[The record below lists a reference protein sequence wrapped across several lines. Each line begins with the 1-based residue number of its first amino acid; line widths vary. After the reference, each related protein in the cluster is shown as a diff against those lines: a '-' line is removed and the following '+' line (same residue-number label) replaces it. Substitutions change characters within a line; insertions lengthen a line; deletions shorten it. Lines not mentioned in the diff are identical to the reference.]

1 MERWW
6 NGNLPARDRWSAWSS
21 RHTQVRLSAAT
32 NGHEGDSTFTNSC
45 SWSVAPSCSS
55 NVAADTGHPQ
65 KGKRRDAFTA
75 KHSALG
81 QQAGSLT
88 RAWQAI
94 PLTRNT
100 PSPPHTSTVAAPLRV
115 FGPFRLEADYIVL
128 PGMTTGTYGFPSN
141 IADDPVLDLAMPAP
155 ESFAHAEERRLF
167 YVALTRARRGATL
180 ITSPQRMSPFVVEL
194 LDDPHVTVTGDSDA
208 PVEVCSLCG
217 QGTMVERKGRFG
229 PFLASNHSRLT
240 ANASRKGTSWATKS
254 VPPSGTEGGEARPT
268 PCGRSPAGV
277 ASKPRPVA
285 VELRLAARKPRNPTA
300 SHVGCRKASM
310 PDV

>member
-65 KGKRRDAFTA
+65 KGKRRDAFSA

-100 PSPPHTSTVAAPLRV
+100 PSLPHTSTVAAPLRV
-115 FGPFRLEADYIVL
+115 FGPF
-128 PGMTTGTYGFPSN
+128 
-141 IADDPVLDLAMPAP
+141 
-155 ESFAHAEERRLF
+155 
-167 YVALTRARRGATL
+167 
-180 ITSPQRMSPFVVEL
+180 
-194 LDDPHVTVTGDSDA
+194 TVDGGCDS
-208 PVEVCSLCG
+208 
-217 QGTMVERKGRFG
+217 
-229 PFLASNHSRLT
+229 
-240 ANASRKGTSWATKS
+240 
-254 VPPSGTEGGEARPT
+254 
-268 PCGRSPAGV
+268 
-277 ASKPRPVA
+277 
-285 VELRLAARKPRNPTA
+285 
-300 SHVGCRKASM
+300 
-310 PDV
+310 